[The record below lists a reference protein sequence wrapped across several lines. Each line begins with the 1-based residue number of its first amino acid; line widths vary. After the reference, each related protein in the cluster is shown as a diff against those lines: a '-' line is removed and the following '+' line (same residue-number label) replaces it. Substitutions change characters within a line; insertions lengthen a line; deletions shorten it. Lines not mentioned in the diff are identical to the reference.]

1 MQIVMVM
8 THTMKQGLG
17 FVGATK
23 DILLDPFPLQ
33 GICANSVTR

>member
-1 MQIVMVM
+1 MVL

-23 DILLDPFPLQ
+23 DILPEPFPLQ
-33 GICANSVTR
+33 GMCTNSVTQ